1 VRKIVDYDVFKRHV
15 NPDNKTLAK
24 DFLIEKRSQGKS
36 DTTISGYR
44 NDMNIILYM
53 VYQHFDNKMLT
64 DLTRKDIRN
73 LSIIFQE
80 MGMSN
85 ARVNR
90 LMSTLRS
97 CLEFCADDDDYEYE
111 FNVGSRVK
119 GLPKVPVREITFLE
133 HEQVEWLIDEALRR
147 KKTMMAMYLALS
159 YYSAK
164 RKSEVH
170 QVLKDGLTEK
180 YFTNI
185 VKGKG
190 SKKFRLYY
198 NDRVRDII
206 RQYLEERGPDDIP
219 HLFVK
224 VYKNGDKRVVTKHA
238 YAYWCQCFSKW
249 LSDREGRNIP
259 INPHCFRHSRLENL
273 RQQGIPIEKLK
284 TLANHSDISTTES
297 YLADRSEDD
306 IADIFGMDPSC
317 FKS

>member
-1 VRKIVDYDVFKRHV
+1 MRGIVDYTAFDKCV

-24 DFLIEKRSQGKS
+24 DFLIEKKAQGKS

-53 VYQHFDNKMLT
+53 VYQHFDNKTLT

-97 CLEFCADDDDYEYE
+97 CLEFVADDDDYDYE

-119 GLPKVPVREITFLE
+119 GLPKVPVREITFLD

-147 KKTMMAMYLALS
+147 KKTIMAMYLALS
-159 YYSAK
+159 YYSSK

-170 QVLKDGLTEK
+170 QVVTDGIADK
-180 YFTNI
+180 YFTNT

-190 SKKFRLYY
+190 NKKFRLYY

-206 RQYLEERGPDDIP
+206 RQYLEERGTDDIP
-219 HLFVK
+219 NLFVRVRKSGEKK
-224 VYKNGDKRVVTKHA
+224 VLTKHA
-238 YAYWCQCFSKW
+238 FAYWCKCFSKW
-249 LSDREGRNIP
+249 LSEREGKAIK
-259 INPHCFRHSRLENL
+259 INPHALRHSRLDNLAKENVPL
-273 RQQGIPIEKLK
+273 HKLQK
-284 TLANHSDISTTES
+284 LANHSDVSTTQS

-306 IADIFGMDPSC
+306 IADIFGMDAAC